1 MRTLAIGLDGCSWN
15 VLDPLLETGELPN
28 LARLRAEGAHGV
40 LESTVPFYTG
50 AAWASFATACS
61 PAAHGIYDFLMLRE
75 GDVLS
80 IATDG
85 DLRRATYYEALARQG
100 RRSVLV
106 NLPLDQDGH
115 EGAVI
120 VNSWLTSDDERRM
133 FPVDRREAYREPL
146 AAYINYPTTF
156 EAGLEQHLQDLREI
170 ERSRFALARELML
183 RERWDHFFVLFSST
197 DWLGHAATGRFL
209 EGDARARDAFLRLYR
224 DLDGYIGR
232 LIEDAG
238 DATVAVIS
246 DHGQCAETHSVRI
259 NTVFRELGL
268 LRLRRERAAG
278 HGDPGG
284 SEGTRAS
291 VRVPTTLAGLR
302 RIPWLRRFVRGAN
315 RWLRGRLGIE
325 VVTPLRGLDVDRTQS
340 RVFSPTVAS
349 YAVYARDCSA
359 AELRAVADALLE
371 VRLDDGRPAF
381 EDVWTPEELYGR
393 PLPTD
398 GPSLVFAPS
407 LGVRPSITVREP
419 VVENVAA
426 RGRGAHQRDGIILI
440 GGSETVAR
448 DLGRISIY
456 DVAPTLLW
464 AMGAA
469 APAEG
474 DGRVVFEAFR
484 EAFAASHELRE
495 IEIAPEPGR
504 RPAGGEHDTRAVEE
518 RLKSLGYI

>member
-15 VLDPLLETGELPN
+15 VLDPLLETGELPT

-50 AAWASFATACS
+50 PAWASFATACS

-106 NLPLDQDGH
+106 NLPLDQGGH

-120 VNSWLTSDDERRM
+120 VNSWLTSDEERRI
-133 FPVDRREAYREPL
+133 FPVGRREVYRDRL
-146 AAYINYPTTF
+146 AEYRSYPTTF
-156 EAGLEQHLQDLREI
+156 EAGLALHLQDLREI
-170 ERSRFALARELML
+170 EQSRFALAQDLLLQEP
-183 RERWDHFFVLFSST
+183 WDHFFILFSST

-209 EGDARARDAFLRLYR
+209 AGDAAARDAFLRLYR
-224 DLDGYIGR
+224 DLDGYVGW
-232 LIEDAG
+232 LVEHAS
-238 DATVAVIS
+238 DATVAVLS
-246 DHGQCAETHSVRI
+246 DHGQCAETHAVRI
-259 NTVFRELGL
+259 NTILRELGL
-268 LRLRRERAAG
+268 VRLLRERTSDAG
-278 HGDPGG
+278 SHG
-284 SEGTRAS
+284 GTGPRTS
-291 VRVPTTLAGLR
+291 IRVPTALAGLR
-302 RIPWLRRFVRGAN
+302 RIPLLRRVVRGSSRA
-315 RWLRGRLGIE
+315 LRRRLGID
-325 VVTPLRGLDVDRTQS
+325 VVTPLRGLEVDRARS

-349 YAVYARDCSA
+349 YAIYARDCSA
-359 AELRAVADALLE
+359 AELRDVADALLQ
-371 VRLDDGRPAF
+371 VHLDDGRPAF

-393 PLPTD
+393 SLPD

-407 LGVRPSITVREP
+407 PGVRPSITVRQP
-419 VVENVAA
+419 VVETVTE
-426 RGRGAHQRDGIILI
+426 RGRGAHQRDGILLLS
-440 GGSETVAR
+440 GQETVAR

-469 APAEG
+469 VPAGG
-474 DGRVVFEAFR
+474 DGRVLFEAFR
-484 EAFAASHELRE
+484 ESFAASHELRE
-495 IEIAPEPGR
+495 IDIAPEAER
-504 RPAGGEHDTRAVEE
+504 RVGGGEPDTRAVEE

>member
-15 VLDPLLETGELPN
+15 VLDPLLETGGLPT

-50 AAWASFATACS
+50 PAWASFATACS

-106 NLPLDQDGH
+106 NLPLDQNGH

-120 VNSWLTSDDERRM
+120 VNSWLTSDDERRI
-133 FPVDRREAYREPL
+133 FPVDRRETYCDRL
-146 AAYINYPTTF
+146 AAYVNYPTTF
-156 EAGLEQHLQDLREI
+156 EAGLEEHLQDLRAI
-170 ERSRFALARELML
+170 EKSRFALARELLL
-183 RERWDHFFVLFSST
+183 RESWDHFFILFSST

-209 EGDARARDAFLRLYR
+209 EGDPHVQDAFLRLYR
-224 DLDGYIGR
+224 DLDSYIGW
-232 LIEDAG
+232 LVEHAG
-238 DATVAVIS
+238 DATVAVVS
-246 DHGQCAETHSVRI
+246 DHGQCAETHSVRV

-268 LRLRRERAAG
+268 LRLRRERTA
-278 HGDPGG
+278 DPGG
-284 SEGTRAS
+284 RGGPEGARAS
-291 VRVPTTLAGLR
+291 IRVPTSLIGLR
-302 RIPWLRRFVRGAN
+302 RIPLLRRFVRGVN
-315 RWLRGRLGIE
+315 RELRGRLGIE
-325 VVTPLRGLDVDRTQS
+325 VVTPLRGLDVDRTRS

-359 AELRAVADALLE
+359 AELRAVADALLK

-393 PLPTD
+393 PLPD

-407 LGVRPSITVREP
+407 PGVRPSITVRQP
-419 VVENVAA
+419 VVENVAE
-426 RGRGAHQRDGIILI
+426 RGRGAHQRDGIILL
-440 GGSETVAR
+440 GGPGTVAR
-448 DLGRISIY
+448 DLDRISIY

-464 AMGAA
+464 AMEAA
-469 APAEG
+469 VPAGG

-484 EAFAASHELRE
+484 ESVAASRELRE
-495 IEIAPEPGR
+495 IDVAPDAGR
-504 RPAGGEHDTRAVEE
+504 RTGGEADTRAVEE